1 MKTLLT
7 LTDFSELAR
16 AAYSPAVSIAK
27 DFGATLHL
35 GHEVESIP
43 PAYYG
48 YGMTE
53 AESKEHQTRL
63 QAELAREASESAAFA
78 GLQVEPH
85 LFSPQ
90 GAHAT
95 VLDFL
100 DETPTDL
107 VVVSTHG
114 RSGPSHLLLGSF
126 AEKMAQRSPAPVLTW
141 RSPKEGAESFRPESI
156 LVPFN
161 FSPGCTSVFPLVK
174 TLAQKYNSRVVV
186 LNVLPIRHEFRYAE
200 DAEGRLEE
208 RLESICA
215 APLDG
220 LEVVYAACPGVPHR
234 EIVREAEGRAVD
246 LVVLATQGYTGLSR
260 LIFGSTAAKVQ
271 RTAPCSVL
279 TVRPSCE

>member
-1 MKTLLT
+1 MKTILT

-16 AAYSPAVSIAK
+16 AAYPTAVSIARE
-27 DFGATLHL
+27 FGATLHL

-53 AESKEHQTRL
+53 AESKEQQNRL
-63 QAELAREASESAAFA
+63 RAELVRETNDSAAFA
-78 GLQVEPH
+78 GVQVEPH
-85 LFSPQ
+85 LFTPQ
-90 GAHAT
+90 DVHAT

-126 AEKMAQRSPAPVLTW
+126 AEKIAQRSPAPVLTW
-141 RSPKEGAESFRPESI
+141 RPRDEGVEPFRPQSI

-161 FSPGCTSVFPLVK
+161 FSPGCEAMFPLVK
-174 TLAQKYNSRVVV
+174 TLAQKYNARVIV
-186 LNVLPIRHEFRYAE
+186 LNVLPIPHEFRYAE
-200 DAEGRLEE
+200 DAERRLEE

-220 LEVVYAACPGVPHR
+220 LDVVYAACPGVPHR
-234 EIVREAEGRAVD
+234 EIVREAKGRDVD

-279 TVRPSCE
+279 TVRPPCE